1 MAVAVLGALEAGWPG
16 TPGGLPVMPT
26 AFPALDR
33 PIAADHSGS
42 IVVDVPFGLAN
53 VPSYGLEPAPQAIL
67 MATADGHPR
76 AICYTSWVPT
86 RTIAAI
92 KQHPFYVQLNQAQL
106 GLKVGQAQIAMARAD
121 LRTLHVG
128 WVVVWRSEPHQA
140 LSQYLS
146 ATGFRFA
153 YRADGASVYRPV

>member
-1 MAVAVLGALEAGWPG
+1 VLGALEAGWPG
-16 TPGGLPVMPT
+16 TPGGLPAMPT
-26 AFPALDR
+26 AFTALDR

-42 IVVDVPFGLAN
+42 IVVDVPFGLDN

-92 KQHPFYVQLNQAQL
+92 EHHPFYVQLNQAQL
-106 GLKVGQAQIAMARAD
+106 GQEVGRAQVASARAD

-128 WVVVWRSEPHQA
+128 WVVVWLPKPGAA
-140 LSQYLS
+140 LTRYLS
-146 ATGFRFA
+146 AAGFRFA
-153 YRADGASVYRPV
+153 YRADGASVYRPTASST